1 MKEVKKKVEPPP
13 SSIREDQR
21 HLNPNSKM
29 IILTNEEWEE
39 GMVQEEGISSHLKT
53 RMKNKICKFRK
64 AKPKQAH

>member
-1 MKEVKKKVEPPP
+1 
-13 SSIREDQR
+13 
-21 HLNPNSKM
+21 M